1 MSDEA
6 KVGVLVVV
14 ALAVLVTTFLYVA
27 NVQLT
32 GATAEYKAYF
42 AYVGGLDG
50 GSVVRYG
57 GRKAG
62 TVRAVRSWQRDMTK
76 TEVVFELRAD
86 VPLNQDSVATIAS
99 LNALGQNYLEVSP
112 GSITAPRIEPGGTV
126 PSVEALT
133 FSDLTRKVAEVADGA
148 VVLMARIDE
157 KMSVVADDVHDVL
170 VNLRELS
177 ADENRRNIAE
187 LLENSNRL
195 IETQAPKI
203 DQVTTQLVRT
213 LEQVERLAED
223 FRQVAHTADATL
235 GGMNRAVDE
244 TRGPLVESLGQLEGT
259 LADARLVLA
268 DARALLLMNEGD
280 VADIMDNVRRASQD
294 IAALSAELRQR
305 PWTILRARPKP
316 DRQVPATA
324 VSNAPPR

>member
-6 KVGVLVVV
+6 RVGLLVVL
-14 ALAVLVTTFLYVA
+14 ALAVFVTTFLYVA

-32 GATAEYKAYF
+32 GSTVEYKAYF
-42 AYVGGLDG
+42 AYVGGLDA

-62 TVRAVRSWQRDMTK
+62 TVRAVRSWQDDMTQ
-76 TEVVFELRAD
+76 TEVLFEMRAE
-86 VPLNQDSVATIAS
+86 VPVNQESRATIAS
-99 LNALGQNYLEVSP
+99 LNALGQNYLEVTP

-148 VVLMARIDE
+148 VELMARIDD
-157 KMSVVADDVHDVL
+157 KMTVVANDMHDVL

-177 ADENRRNIAE
+177 GEGNRRNIAK
-187 LLENSNRL
+187 LLENSNHL

-203 DQVTTQLVRT
+203 DQVTTQLTET

-223 FRQVAHTADATL
+223 FRQVAHSAGTTFE
-235 GGMNRAVDE
+235 GVSRAVDE
-244 TRGPLVESLGQLEGT
+244 TREPLADSLRELDGT
-259 LADARLVLA
+259 LGDARLVLA
-268 DARALLLMNEGD
+268 DARTLLLVNEGN
-280 VADIMDNVRRASQD
+280 VADILDNVRRASED

-324 VSNAPPR
+324 VANAPRR